1 VSSIPPII
9 DIRDD
14 LRRARDEADTDVS
27 DDFETVRDRLDAF
40 GERDRAD
47 REGVVDEIDNQ
58 LLRVEELLDDEEA
71 TRAVRSAR
79 NRLHI
84 YRESLDGTDE
94 NLAVVDTGVRQHEE
108 PEADGVLPVGEATL
122 TVTVANT
129 GDDAEVVPV
138 VGFYD
143 EEGDQVESVRGPA
156 FDIAAGNE
164 GQIEL
169 DVDVPSDA
177 TRYAV
182 SAVEAGR

>member
-1 VSSIPPII
+1 MASLPPIL

-14 LRRARDEADTDVS
+14 LRRAREEADADVS

-40 GERDRAD
+40 RDRDLAD
-47 REGVVDEIDNQ
+47 RQGVVDEIDNQ

-79 NRLHI
+79 NRIHV
-84 YRESLDGTDE
+84 YRESLDDTDE
-94 NLAVVDTGVRQHEE
+94 SLAVVTSGVRQHEE
-108 PEADGVLPVGEATL
+108 PAADGVLPVGEVTL

-129 GDDAEVVPV
+129 GDDAAVAPV

-143 EEGDQVESVRGPA
+143 EDGEELDSVRGPA
-156 FDIAAGNE
+156 FDLEAGTE

-177 TRYAV
+177 TNYAV
-182 SAVEAGR
+182 SAVRADR